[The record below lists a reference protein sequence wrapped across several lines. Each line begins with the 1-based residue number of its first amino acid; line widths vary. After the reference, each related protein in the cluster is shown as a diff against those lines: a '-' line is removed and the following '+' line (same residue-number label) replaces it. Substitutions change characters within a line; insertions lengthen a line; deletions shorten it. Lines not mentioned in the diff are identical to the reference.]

1 MTLVD
6 THVHVWDDR
15 RLRYPWLEAH
25 PGLDRVVRPV
35 DAGADTRAIFVQ
47 ADCVPEQGIAEVR
60 YVESLDWP
68 ALAGIVAFAPLEA
81 STVSSTLEELTAHP
95 LVVGVRRLLQDEPA
109 GFATSASFVAGLTS
123 AARHGLVFDATVRAD
138 QLDELVCVSRAV
150 LELVIVLDH
159 LGNPPLAEGLDSAA
173 GRDWLRGI
181 RTLASTSGVVAKLS
195 GAVAGD
201 ERRGRPFVLAA
212 LDAFGPDRLL
222 LGSDHPL
229 TVPNND
235 EAYRQWAATADA
247 ALGLTADERA
257 AVRRDTAI
265 RTYGLKE
272 NHA

>member
-6 THVHVWDDR
+6 THVHVWDRD
-15 RLRYPWLEAH
+15 RLRYPWLEAS
-25 PGLDRVVRPV
+25 PELPRV
-35 DAGADTRAIFVQ
+35 AGPIDSDTQAIFVQ

-81 STVSSTLEELTAHP
+81 STVSTALEELAAHA
-95 LVVGVRRLLQDEPA
+95 LVVGIRRLLQDEPA
-109 GFATSASFVAGLTS
+109 GFATSASFVAGLAS
-123 AARHGLVFDATVRAD
+123 VARHGLVFDATVRAD
-138 QLDELVCVSRAV
+138 QLDELVRVSQAV
-150 LELVIVLDH
+150 PELVIVLDH
-159 LGNPPLAEGLDSAA
+159 LGNPPLAEGLDSTA
-173 GRDWLRGI
+173 GRDWLREI
-181 RTLASTSGVVAKLS
+181 SALASQPGVVAKLS

-201 ERRGRPFVLAA
+201 ERRGRPFALAA

-229 TVPNND
+229 TVPND
-235 EAYRQWAATADA
+235 AELYERWAATADA